1 MTLDCDCGFVAEG
14 DTDTELVARAQAHA
28 RDAHGIELSAALIL
42 QRAGVRPRRRSGI
55 R

>member
-1 MTLDCDCGFVAEG
+1 MTIDCDCGFVAEG

-42 QRAGVRPRRRSGI
+42 QRVGRRPGPRSGL